1 KTLNPQWREQFDF
14 HLYEE
19 RGGIID
25 ITVWDKDAGKK
36 DDFIGRC
43 QVDLS
48 TLSKEQTH
56 KLEMPLEEGEGCL
69 VLLVTLTASAAVT
82 VSDLSVNSLEDQ
94 KERAEILKR
103 YSPMAMFHNM
113 KDVGFLQVKVIR
125 AEALMAAD
133 VTGKDSDPF
142 CVVELNND
150 RLLTHTIYKNLNPEW
165 NKIFTFNIKDIHSV
179 LEVTVY
185 DEDRDRSADFLGKVA
200 IPLLSV

>member
-56 KLEMPLEEGEGCL
+56 KLEVPLEEGEGCL
-69 VLLVTLTASAAVT
+69 VLLVTLTASAVVT
-82 VSDLSVNSLEDQ
+82 ISDLSANSLEDQ
-94 KERAEILKR
+94 KEREEILKR
-103 YSPMAMFHNM
+103 YSPITMFHNI

-133 VTGKDSDPF
+133 VTGKDSFNSFDSKSDPF

-150 RLLTHTIYKNLNPEW
+150 RLLTHTVYKNLNPEW
-165 NKIFTFNIKDIHSV
+165 NKIFT
-179 LEVTVY
+179 L
-185 DEDRDRSADFLGKVA
+185 
-200 IPLLSV
+200 

>member
-1 KTLNPQWREQFDF
+1 
-14 HLYEE
+14 
-19 RGGIID
+19 
-25 ITVWDKDAGKK
+25 
-36 DDFIGRC
+36 C

-48 TLSKEQTH
+48 NLSKEHTH

-82 VSDLSVNSLEDQ
+82 ISDLSVTSLEDQ
-94 KERAEILKR
+94 KEREEILKR
-103 YSPMAMFHNM
+103 YSLMAMFHNM
-113 KDVGFLQVKVIR
+113 KDVGFLQGKVIR

-133 VTGKDSDPF
+133 FCSKFSLLGKSDPF

-150 RLLTHTIYKNLNPEW
+150 RLLTHTVYKNLNPEW
-165 NKIFTFNIKDIHSV
+165 NKVFTFNVKDIHSV

>member
-1 KTLNPQWREQFDF
+1 
-14 HLYEE
+14 
-19 RGGIID
+19 
-25 ITVWDKDAGKK
+25 
-36 DDFIGRC
+36 C

-82 VSDLSVNSLEDQ
+82 ISDLSVNSLEDQ
-94 KERAEILKR
+94 KEREEILKR
-103 YSPMAMFHNM
+103 YSPMTMFRNM

-133 VTGKDSDPF
+133 VTGKDSFSKSDPF

-150 RLLTHTIYKNLNPEW
+150 RLLTHTVYKNLNPEW